1 MLTEFQIINK
11 ILQDKD
17 YGIIR
22 RNGLTEDYFA
32 NYAAQFKFIDEHYK
46 KNGNIPDTLTF
57 LAKFQDF
64 NLTEVNETESFLLD
78 NLYEEYGFRKFNQFL
93 PELGKKI
100 QEDSRLAY
108 DYLKDQMTN
117 LRPHT
122 VCKGIDIIANAME
135 RYELLVKRA
144 NSEVPLSISTGFKEL
159 DDIFGGWEFGEELM
173 TLVARTNAG
182 KSWILMKFLAE
193 AWKQG
198 YRVGL
203 YSGEMS
209 HVKLG
214 YRFDALFGH
223 FSNRA
228 LVRGHTPDGYFEY
241 IKQTKEVPN
250 PFIIATQKEFGGQP
264 NVNQLR
270 NFVEENKLQILGIDQ
285 LSLMSDYRAS
295 KIDPPRMRLSHISED
310 LFALSSEYKIPIL
323 ALAQANRA
331 ATDKDGH
338 EAPGLENIKESDDIA
353 HNSSKCIGMRQTSA
367 GLVLDIIKNREGK
380 VGDKLL
386 YNWDIDIG
394 EFTYIPS
401 LGDAALPETRNDV
414 MAKTDAKYSAVAT
427 ANVANPF
434 SNPF

>member
-1 MLTEFQIINK
+1 MLAEFQIINK

-17 YGIIR
+17 YGIIK
-22 RNGLTEDYFA
+22 RNGLTEEYFA
-32 NYAAQFKFIDEHYK
+32 SYAPQFNFIENHYK
-46 KNGNIPDTLTF
+46 KNGNVPDTITF
-57 LAKFQDF
+57 LAQFQDF
-64 NLTEVNETESFLLD
+64 TLVEVNETEAYLLD
-78 NLYEEYGFRKFNQFL
+78 RLYEEYGYRKFSQFL
-93 PELGKKI
+93 PELSKKL

-108 DYLKDQMTN
+108 DFLKNQLTD

-122 VCKGIDIIANAME
+122 PCKGIDIIANAME
-135 RYELLVKRA
+135 RYELLAKRA
-144 NSEVPLSISTGFKEL
+144 NSEVPVTISTGLKEL
-159 DDIFGGWEFGEELM
+159 DDILGGWEFGEELM

-228 LVRGHTPDGYFEY
+228 LVRGQPSEGYLEY
-241 IKQTKEVPN
+241 IKQTKETPN
-250 PFIIATQKEFGGQP
+250 PFIIATQKDFGGQP

-331 ATDKDGH
+331 ATDKDGQN
-338 EAPGLENIKESDDIA
+338 APGLENIKESDDIA

-367 GLVLDIIKNREGK
+367 GLILDIIKNRNGEAGS
-380 VGDKLL
+380 KLL
-386 YNWDIDIG
+386 YNWNIDKG
-394 EFTYIPS
+394 YLEYIPT
-401 LGDAALPETRNDV
+401 LGDAASTETRTMV
-414 MAKTDAKYSAVAT
+414 QEKTINQMT
-427 ANVANPF
+427 TQTINNPF
-434 SNPF
+434 